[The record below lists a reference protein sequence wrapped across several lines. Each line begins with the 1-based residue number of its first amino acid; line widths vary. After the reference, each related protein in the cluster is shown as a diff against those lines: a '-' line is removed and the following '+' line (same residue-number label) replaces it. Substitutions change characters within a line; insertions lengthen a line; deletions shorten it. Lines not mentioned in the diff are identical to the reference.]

1 MRRFGLIGYP
11 IKHSFSKS
19 FFNRKFKSEG
29 ISDCTYENFETKKIS
44 DLYSI
49 IEKYHL
55 TGMNVTIPFKTEV
68 LKYCDILSEEVK
80 LTGAANTLKITKNKI
95 KAFNTDWLGFTKSL
109 EKTHFDKSKI
119 ALIIGSGGS
128 SKAIQYALKQL
139 SIDYKIISRNPKKT
153 DLSYEQLNENLIKG
167 ASLIVNCSPLGAYP
181 NTSEC
186 PNIPYHLLSSN
197 HFCFD
202 LVYNPE
208 KTLFL
213 LKSEKMGA
221 SIKNGMEMLIL
232 QAEESWK
239 IWQDNY

>member
-19 FFNRKFKSEG
+19 FFNEKFKSEG
-29 ISDCTYENFETKKIS
+29 ILDCAYENFEANQVSELKT
-44 DLYSI
+44 I
-49 IEKYHL
+49 INKYHPIGL
-55 TGMNVTIPFKTEV
+55 NVTIPYKTVV
-68 LKYCDILSEEVK
+68 LKYCDFLSEEVK
-80 LTGAANTLKITKNKI
+80 LIGAANTLKITENKI

-109 EKTHFDKSKI
+109 EKTNFDKNKI

-139 SIDYKIISRNPKKT
+139 SIDYKIISRNPNKT
-153 DLSYEQLNENLIKG
+153 DLTYDQLNEKVFKG

-186 PNIPYHLLSSN
+186 PNIPYHLLDSN

-213 LKSEKMGA
+213 EKSEKMGA
-221 SIKNGMEMLIL
+221 GIKNGLEMLIL

-239 IWQDNY
+239 IWQDN